1 MTYHKLPFP
10 KVICQTTA
18 FKWAKKKTPKSED
31 WWLTYRLSMYLL
43 TLHWHGNEFV
53 WNQYSDYKLK
63 RFAWHYESFGLL
75 KRFAGKLS
83 HSRLVSLDHFLFFIC
98 CNFGIWNP
106 CTTSLQSLISSETRL
121 VCPFLGVLCCCIRW
135 GIRFHAFLAT
145 SKKWLFSGFHFL
157 EPLVSGCTC

>member
-1 MTYHKLPFP
+1 MPNDHLQMGEKKNTKKRRLMTYIQ
-10 KVICQTTA
+10 V
-18 FKWAKKKTPKSED
+18 
-31 WWLTYRLSMYLL
+31 SMYLL
-43 TLHWHGNEFV
+43 MLHWHGNEFV

-83 HSRLVSLDHFLFFIC
+83 RSRLVSLDHFLFCNC

-106 CTTSLQSLISSETRL
+106 CTTSLQSLISSESRL
-121 VCPFLGVLCCCIRW
+121 VYPFLRVLCCCIRW

-145 SKKWLFSGFHFL
+145 SKKWLLSGFHFL